1 MSQPAQLVLG
11 VLGGMGPAA
20 TLEFLTRVQAYTP
33 TQKEQDHIRVIADI
47 NPKTP
52 DRNVPGSNPGLV
64 LAEMAGALQGAGA
77 QVLAMPCNTAH
88 ANADVIQRASG
99 LPLIDMIGLGAEAAK
114 RSGAMRAGV
123 LGTKGALKLYR
134 EYLAARAMGLV
145 SLPPE
150 QQDAFMV
157 TLYRIKA
164 GDLGNDVKRE
174 MRGYAE
180 ALRALG
186 AEVLIAG
193 CTEVPLVLS
202 KGDTKLDLIDPGD
215 LLAHRAVAVCMG
227 WEPLPMGA
235 G

>member
-1 MSQPAQLVLG
+1 MSQTPQLILG

-33 TQKEQDHIRVIADI
+33 TEKEQDHIRVIADI

-88 ANADVIQRASG
+88 ANADIIQRASG

-123 LGTKGALKLYR
+123 LGTKGAHRLYR
-134 EYLAARAMGLV
+134 EYLAARAMGMV
-145 SLPPE
+145 ALPPE
-150 QQDAFMV
+150 QQEAFMV

-164 GDLGNDVKRE
+164 GDLGDDVKRE
-174 MRGYAE
+174 VAGYAN
-180 ALRALG
+180 ALRDLG

-215 LLAHRAVAVCMG
+215 LLAKRAVAVCMG
-227 WEPLPMGA
+227 WEPLPVGV

>member
-1 MSQPAQLVLG
+1 
-11 VLGGMGPAA
+11 
-20 TLEFLTRVQAYTP
+20 
-33 TQKEQDHIRVIADI
+33 
-47 NPKTP
+47 
-52 DRNVPGSNPGLV
+52 
-64 LAEMAGALQGAGA
+64 
-77 QVLAMPCNTAH
+77 
-88 ANADVIQRASG
+88 
-99 LPLIDMIGLGAEAAK
+99 
-114 RSGAMRAGV
+114 
-123 LGTKGALKLYR
+123 
-134 EYLAARAMGLV
+134 MGLV

-164 GDLGNDVKRE
+164 GDLTDDVKRE

-180 ALRALG
+180 SLRALG